1 MKTYTIKSYAKI
13 NISLNVEGKR
23 EDGYHL
29 LDGVMVPLALHDTIL
44 MTELINSS
52 DNMISVDD
60 FSETSIEYN
69 VASFAVEKLSEKY
82 NFKNK
87 FRILIHKV
95 IPMQSGLGGGSSNA
109 AFTMKGICEALKI
122 PFEREELIKIAMSLG
137 ADIPFFIDCK
147 PARARGIGDVLEPI
161 EIKNDFYCL
170 IVKPNEGLSTRA
182 VFKQS
187 DNLELKTGNIDNVV
201 EALRTGDNELLKNSM
216 INSLEE
222 PAMMLVPEIKTIKDK
237 MYELGLDIV
246 QMTGSGS
253 AVFALDTN
261 KKKLKK
267 VYKYFESKD
276 YICELTKILK

>member
-122 PFEREELIKIAMSLG
+122 PFEREELIKIGMSLG

-147 PARARGIGDVLEPI
+147 PARARGIGDLLEPI